1 MKKLT
6 VAIVGLEHVHS
17 GCMYADFSK
26 HPDKFEIIGCAD
38 IPARDDDIAE
48 DVESRMKRNMRKAVH
63 DGIKVYDDY
72 KELLT
77 VCPDVVVV
85 CSNMRR
91 YPDIVEETLSLGLN
105 TVIEKPMA
113 MTYADGIRMYN
124 AYKKSDALFAIN
136 WPVAWFESFAKVKE
150 IADSGEIGEVLRV
163 HYRSP
168 ATMGPYTHN
177 DEGITKEEEEKYLR
191 MFWYHHNMGGGSSL
205 DYGGYGC
212 TLATLIFGRQAERV
226 SGIRKNFLLGFSD
239 VEDYVN
245 YTLDFGRGVA
255 DVEGSWSTI
264 NTGEIPSGPVVY
276 GSKGTIV
283 ADRYGSDVKVY
294 KGFSHTFTEPTNVYT
309 LRAWNELEYT
319 LPVNIYDH
327 IVYKKPLYE
336 MITPEFNIKA
346 LAALDAGIRSS
357 YSGKWEET
365 EKNQND

>member
-1 MKKLT
+1 
-6 VAIVGLEHVHS
+6 
-17 GCMYADFSK
+17 
-26 HPDKFEIIGCAD
+26 
-38 IPARDDDIAE
+38 
-48 DVESRMKRNMRKAVH
+48 
-63 DGIKVYDDY
+63 
-72 KELLT
+72 
-77 VCPDVVVV
+77 
-85 CSNMRR
+85 
-91 YPDIVEETLSLGLN
+91 
-105 TVIEKPMA
+105 MA
-113 MTYADGIRMYN
+113 T
-124 AYKKSDALFAIN
+124 
-136 WPVAWFESFAKVKE
+136 W
-150 IADSGEIGEVLRV
+150 
-163 HYRSP
+163 
-168 ATMGPYTHN
+168 
-177 DEGITKEEEEKYLR
+177 
-191 MFWYHHNMGGGSSL
+191 
-205 DYGGYGC
+205 
-212 TLATLIFGRQAERV
+212 IFGRQAERV
-226 SGIRKNFLLGFSD
+226 SGIRNNFLRGFSD

-283 ADRYGSDVKVY
+283 ADRYGSEVKVY